1 MPVRTYCSTICACTI
16 FSDDIFLNVAK
27 GRQKREV
34 VTAFIAA
41 TLTIAIVLGC
51 HYLRVTYTSPR
62 KMITVRVTAFTVPRV
77 VIKNAFRKT

>member
-1 MPVRTYCSTICACTI
+1 M
-16 FSDDIFLNVAK
+16 
-27 GRQKREV
+27 

-41 TLTIAIVLGC
+41 TLTIAIVLDR